1 METLCTVIGCWFVL
15 GQEYMTLARSWFQFV
30 RLLVSGRLATT
41 TYIFLVYELPP
52 SSYISCSLECARV
65 CWLFELE
72 LIQSYSPILKLELV
86 PFVLLVLSLRSMLRE
101 CTWHTLAGSLDTPH
115 RLMPKASSCS
125 RVTAHHFQFSTSC
138 PRHCTLPWWAAWS
151 FACSAFYMLAWQC
164 LLLRQPRLLL
174 CQELAWFRVFLLA
187 HDTPKLRFHRWCC
200 EWSN

>member
-1 METLCTVIGCWFVL
+1 MEWLLVCF
-15 GQEYMTLARSWFQFV
+15 GQEYMMLARSWFQFV

-41 TYIFLVYELPP
+41 TYFFLVYELPP
-52 SSYISCSLECARV
+52 SSYISYSLECARV

-86 PFVLLVLSLRSMLRE
+86 PFVLFVLSLRSMLRE

-138 PRHCTLPWWAAWS
+138 PGTVHCHDGQHDLSPVRLFT
-151 FACSAFYMLAWQC
+151 CS
-164 LLLRQPRLLL
+164 PDN
-174 CQELAWFRVFLLA
+174 V
-187 HDTPKLRFHRWCC
+187 CC
-200 EWSN
+200 WDSQDCCYARS